1 MSSFPRPFQKLEG
14 GVSPLS
20 VRDVGRSGRLDIRFS
35 VRRGRTVLSHQ
46 YHEVP
51 FKVSKAHYVPA
62 SPLARVIVMHSTA
75 GLFGGDRLEA
85 RIHVEAGAQALVTS
99 QSATK
104 VHPSGIS
111 PACQSLRISVETG
124 GELHYYVD
132 PVIPFA
138 DSRLQ
143 QETRIELG
151 SGARFYYW
159 DGLMAGRVRRGES
172 WSFAEMRSQTAV
184 LVDAE
189 LAYLDRFELRPGDQS
204 PTRRWAMGRYSYI
217 ASAFAYDPFI
227 DAGSLDSMRSTIAS
241 PGPGL
246 VYGLD
251 LPFDRLMVGRFLANN
266 GARVRLARDRYQ
278 KAVLT
283 YLSGYSLSR
292 PGHGAEAV
300 GST

>member
-1 MSSFPRPFQKLEG
+1 
-14 GVSPLS
+14 
-20 VRDVGRSGRLDIRFS
+20 
-35 VRRGRTVLSHQ
+35 
-46 YHEVP
+46 
-51 FKVSKAHYVPA
+51 
-62 SPLARVIVMHSTA
+62 MHSTA

-104 VHPSGIS
+104 VHPSGTS

-143 QETRIELG
+143 QEVRIELG
-151 SGARFYYW
+151 SGARFYFW

-184 LVDAE
+184 LVNAE
-189 LAYLDRFELRPGDQS
+189 LAYLDRFELRPADQS
-204 PTRRWAMGRYSYI
+204 PTRRWAMGRYSYM
-217 ASAFAYDPFI
+217 ASAFAYDPSI
-227 DAGSLDSMRSTIAS
+227 DEGSVDSIRSTIAS
-241 PGPGL
+241 PGPGF

-251 LPFDRLMVGRFLANN
+251 LPFDRLMVGRFLADN
-266 GARVRLARDRYQ
+266 GVRVRLARDRYQ
-278 KAVLT
+278 RAVLAH
-283 YLSGYSLSR
+283 LSGQSLSR
-292 PGHGAEAV
+292 SDRGAEAV